1 MPIRFRCQD
10 CRSRVK
16 VPEGTQGKQVKCP
29 RCGRI
34 QSVPQQDHS
43 AQADTENLTVHT
55 LVGSIHQAPKRKEAL
70 VGAGDARAERYE
82 SRGGG
87 GVPGGLNIPNET
99 AGGYSNGNQHGRIS
113 RKQRRRMEARAREA
127 ALAREAATVRETEV
141 REQDAIDESRKR
153 VADLFAT
160 SENKSFD
167 ESAAHTPE
175 TVTKAVTPDET
186 PAPTREAAVEIA
198 SEKTAEAAPTLTARA
213 TTPPKPIAFG
223 GNGSAAVQ
231 KEPAA
236 VTPATVEATVAEST
250 AAEPAHVVESAPQ
263 QHNHES
269 YDLQTSSEPEANWTL
284 DLTSEAYP
292 FLKIIPWVLRVTAL
306 MLIGPAFKVMLV
318 ADAQGFSGVVSLLV
332 LFMGLALVVVTWTV
346 GEIATAVRDIALKKV
361 TG

>member
-34 QSVPQQDHS
+34 QSVPRHHSQGQQD
-43 AQADTENLTVHT
+43 AEPLTVHT
-55 LVGSIHQAPKRKEAL
+55 LVGSMHQAPKRKEAL
-70 VGAGDARAERYE
+70 VGGGNNGFDHYE

-87 GVPGGLNIPNET
+87 APGGLDIPAET
-99 AGGYSNGNQHGRIS
+99 GDSGYTNNKQHDRIS

-127 ALAREAATVRETEV
+127 ELARQAAAEREAEGL
-141 REQDAIDESRKR
+141 EQDAITESRKR

-160 SENKSFD
+160 SENKSFEETQPD
-167 ESAAHTPE
+167 TTDSTPRATE
-175 TVTKAVTPDET
+175 
-186 PAPTREAAVEIA
+186 
-198 SEKTAEAAPTLTARA
+198 TARA
-213 TTPPKPIAFG
+213 TPPKAIAFS
-223 GNGSAAVQ
+223 GSGAPIKQ
-231 KEPAA
+231 EPAA
-236 VTPATVEATVAEST
+236 DPVETQRAESLGYPAKSDDLDDRFESSDMT
-250 AAEPAHVVESAPQ
+250 DAPEPDAR
-263 QHNHES
+263 
-269 YDLQTSSEPEANWTL
+269 WTF
-284 DLTSEAYP
+284 DMTSEAYP
-292 FLKIIPWVLRVTAL
+292 FLKVIPWVLRITAL

-346 GEIATAVRDIALKKV
+346 GEIATAVRDIALKKA

>member
-34 QSVPQQDHS
+34 QSVPRHHS
-43 AQADTENLTVHT
+43 QALEDAEPLTVHT
-55 LVGSIHQAPKRKEAL
+55 LVGSMHQSPKRKEAL
-70 VGAGDARAERYE
+70 VGGNNGYNHYE

-87 GVPGGLNIPNET
+87 APGGLDIPEE
-99 AGGYSNGNQHGRIS
+99 AADSGYTNHKHDRMS

-127 ALAREAATVRETEV
+127 ELARQAAADREAETLD
-141 REQDAIDESRKR
+141 QDAINESRKR

-160 SENKSFD
+160 SESKSFD
-167 ESAAHTPE
+167 EAQTESAPITPL
-175 TVTKAVTPDET
+175 V
-186 PAPTREAAVEIA
+186 
-198 SEKTAEAAPTLTARA
+198 AETARTA
-213 TTPPKPIAFG
+213 TPPKAIAFA
-223 GNGSAAVQ
+223 GNGSAV
-231 KEPAA
+231 KHEEPVVAG
-236 VTPATVEATVAEST
+236 TETVSVKPT
-250 AAEPAHVVESAPQ
+250 HVVESAAQ
-263 QHNHES
+263 QSAEQ
-269 YDLQTSSEPEANWTL
+269 DDAPDAPEQETRWTFDMTS
-284 DLTSEAYP
+284 DAYP
-292 FLKIIPWVLRVTAL
+292 FLKVIPWVLRITAL

-346 GEIATAVRDIALKKV
+346 GEIATAVRDIALKKA